1 MLDCVRV
8 CLQTLSTKG
17 KCEIIIQKVIIIIKN
32 NIHNSN
38 NNDSSCDYNYILY
51 TQVFQNYLF
60 TIMSKLSRS
69 V

>member
-38 NNDSSCDYNYILY
+38 NND
-51 TQVFQNYLF
+51 
-60 TIMSKLSRS
+60 
-69 V
+69 

>member
-8 CLQTLSTKG
+8 CLQTLSAKG

-38 NNDSSCDYNYILY
+38 NND
-51 TQVFQNYLF
+51 
-60 TIMSKLSRS
+60 
-69 V
+69 